1 VRAIVRRRLVE
12 RFDLKGPDAA
22 LRAELLIALVLGI
35 SLARV
40 NGTLPQLARA
50 SRARVTAQL
59 DTIVDALA

>member
-1 VRAIVRRRLVE
+1 
-12 RFDLKGPDAA
+12 
-22 LRAELLIALVLGI
+22 VLGI